1 MSEQPQR
8 TVTLTEL
15 LRIPLLR
22 WKLVA
27 GGAVVGCL
35 LAIGYLVVAP
45 PAATATAVVA
55 IRPVVTDAFTT
66 PGAGADRSINMNVE
80 SGIATST
87 DVLSRIAEAR
97 AVDVVAVRRAL
108 EIEVPTGGQIL
119 RFTYSADSV
128 ESAVESVNL
137 AAATYLQ
144 VREEMYERQR
154 ADMLASYDERIAT
167 VAEQQTAAGRRAA
180 DSDSS
185 GPAADA
191 ALAEFA
197 SLSNQLTQLNGAR
210 TEIAAIDVT
219 PGWITQ
225 SAQQQL
231 STAGQPRVVYLLAGL
246 LAGALLGI
254 LLTYLRESADRR
266 VRSESDALDASG
278 LPLLG
283 TVRRRGLR
291 VDARTV
297 DADVRYVGMAIAEQ
311 LRQTVRTPVVVIS
324 SRNREDTTPMTAS
337 LAVALAADGQDVY
350 VGDDSHR
357 VAALREALL
366 ADRRRVPSGPFVPEQ
381 PTGQQPSAA
390 GTGDARSPGGGRP
403 AASTAT
409 VGAATASAGAAT
421 ASAGAATASAAP
433 RPSDAGANPGVD
445 GDPESTLI
453 FSLPRADQD
462 HTVILPRVTESADS
476 PAAPRRPSPRPSPT
490 SGPPDRSDSSGDR
503 AGGTRPAG
511 GSVVGTIPVR
521 TLPADALTVGAGMVR
536 IGLYAQA
543 PRDGSIVLFNA
554 PPAESDERGV
564 REARSG
570 TAIVVVERDRTR
582 LADLRRLTDRLRAS
596 GAEPLGFVLL
606 GSGRG

>member
-15 LRIPLLR
+15 LRIPILR
-22 WKLVA
+22 WPIVVV
-27 GGAVVGCL
+27 GAVVGLL
-35 LAIGYLVVAP
+35 LAIGYLLVAP
-45 PAATATAVVA
+45 PSASATAVVA
-55 IRPVVTDAFTT
+55 VRPVVTDAFTY
-66 PGAGADRSINMNVE
+66 PGAGSDRSINMNVE

-87 DVLSRIAEAR
+87 EVLTRIAQAR
-97 AVDVVAVRRAL
+97 SDDAVTVRQAL
-108 EIEVPTGGQIL
+108 QIEVPAGGQIL
-119 RFTYSADSV
+119 RFTYSAGTVDD
-128 ESAVESVNL
+128 AVDSVNL

-144 VREEMYERQR
+144 VREEMYEQQR
-154 ADMLASYDERIAT
+154 TDMLASYDQSIAT
-167 VAEQQTAAGRRAA
+167 VAEQQAAAQRRAA
-180 DSDSS
+180 NSSS

-191 ALAEFA
+191 ALAEFG
-197 SLSNQLTQLNGAR
+197 SLSNQLTQLNAAR

-225 SAQQQL
+225 TAQQQL
-231 STAGQPRVVYLLAGL
+231 TTAGQPRAVYLAAGL
-246 LAGALLGI
+246 LAGLILGA

-266 VRSESDALDASG
+266 VRSESDAVDACG

-291 VDARTV
+291 ADARTV

-311 LRQTVRTPVVVIS
+311 LRKEVRTPVVVIS

-357 VAALREALL
+357 VAALRDALL
-366 ADRRRVPSGPFVPEQ
+366 SDRRRVPSGPFVPE
-381 PTGQQPSAA
+381 
-390 GTGDARSPGGGRP
+390 RPGGEHP
-403 AASTAT
+403 AAETGARAKAQSTSET
-409 VGAATASAGAAT
+409 RP
-421 ASAGAATASAAP
+421 AP
-433 RPSDAGANPGVD
+433 RPSVGP
-445 GDPESTLI
+445 DPESTLV
-453 FSLPRADQD
+453 FSLPGADHD
-462 HTVILPRVTESADS
+462 STVILPRVTDQGEPTVTA
-476 PAAPRRPSPRPSPT
+476 RRPSPRPSTAAQPGADGAGP
-490 SGPPDRSDSSGDR
+490 SGGERSAAERGPGDRSS
-503 AGGTRPAG
+503 AGAP
-511 GSVVGTIPVR
+511 VVATIPVR
-521 TLPADALTVGAGMVR
+521 TLPADALTVGDGMVR

-582 LADLRRLTDRLRAS
+582 VADLRRLTDRLRSS
-596 GAEPLGFVLL
+596 GAEPLGFVLT

>member
-1 MSEQPQR
+1 MSEQQQR

-22 WKLVA
+22 WPIVVV
-27 GGAVVGCL
+27 GAVVGLL

-45 PAATATAVVA
+45 PSASATAVVA
-55 IRPVVTDAFTT
+55 VRPVVTDAFTY
-66 PGAGADRSINMNVE
+66 PGAGADRSVNMNVE

-87 DVLSRIAEAR
+87 EVLTRIAQAR
-97 AVDVVAVRRAL
+97 SEDAVTVRQAL
-108 EIEVPTGGQIL
+108 QIEVPAGGQIL
-119 RFTYSADSV
+119 RFTYSAGTVDD
-128 ESAVESVNL
+128 AVDSVNL

-144 VREEMYERQR
+144 VREEMYEQQR
-154 ADMLASYDERIAT
+154 TDMLASYDQSIAT
-167 VAEQQTAAGRRAA
+167 VAEQQAAAQRRVAN
-180 DSDSS
+180 SSS
-185 GPAADA
+185 GPSADA
-191 ALAEFA
+191 ALAEFG
-197 SLSNQLTQLNGAR
+197 SLSNQLTQLNAAR

-225 SAQQQL
+225 TAQQQL
-231 STAGQPRVVYLLAGL
+231 TTAGQPRAVYLAAGL
-246 LAGALLGI
+246 LAGLILGALLS
-254 LLTYLRESADRR
+254 YLRESADRR
-266 VRSESDALDASG
+266 VRSESDAVDACG

-291 VDARTV
+291 TDARTV

-311 LRQTVRTPVVVIS
+311 LRKEVRTPVVVIS

-357 VAALREALL
+357 VAALRDALL
-366 ADRRRVPSGPFVPEQ
+366 SDRRRVPSGPFVPER
-381 PTGQQPSAA
+381 A
-390 GTGDARSPGGGRP
+390 GVERP
-403 AASTAT
+403 AAESSGERTQPA
-409 VGAATASAGAAT
+409 GEAARPAARL
-421 ASAGAATASAAP
+421 GGGP
-433 RPSDAGANPGVD
+433 
-445 GDPESTLI
+445 DPESTLV
-453 FSLPRADQD
+453 FSLPGADHD
-462 HTVILPRVTESADS
+462 STVILPRVTEQAEAAV
-476 PAAPRRPSPRPSPT
+476 AAPRRPSPRPSPSADT
-490 SGPPDRSDSSGDR
+490 SGPAGGERSAADRGPGERGSGERSSSG
-503 AGGTRPAG
+503 A
-511 GSVVGTIPVR
+511 SVVATIPVR
-521 TLPADALTVGAGMVR
+521 TLPADALTVGDGMVR

-582 LADLRRLTDRLRAS
+582 LADLRRLTDRLRSS
-596 GAEPLGFVLL
+596 GAEPLGFVLT

>member
-27 GGAVVGCL
+27 GGAVAGCL

-45 PAATATAVVA
+45 PAATAAAVVA

-87 DVLSRIAEAR
+87 DVLSRIAESR
-97 AVDVVAVRRAL
+97 AVDVVAIRRAL
-108 EIEVPTGGQIL
+108 EIEVPTGGQVL
-119 RFTYSADSV
+119 RFTYSADSID
-128 ESAVESVNL
+128 SAVESVNL

-144 VREEMYERQR
+144 VRQEMYERQR

-167 VAEQQTAAGRRAA
+167 VAEQQAAAGRRAA
-180 DSDSS
+180 DSDTS

-225 SAQQQL
+225 RAQQQL

-311 LRQTVRTPVVVIS
+311 LRQAVRTPVVVIS

-381 PTGQQPSAA
+381 S
-390 GTGDARSPGGGRP
+390 
-403 AASTAT
+403 
-409 VGAATASAGAAT
+409 AATASGGPT
-421 ASAGAATASAAP
+421 PPPGGPPAP
-433 RPSDAGANPGVD
+433 TSGGTRPSGAPNPSGTGGNPGVD

-490 SGPPDRSDSSGDR
+490 SGPPARSDTDGDRSGGAHPAGER
-503 AGGTRPAG
+503 AAG

-564 REARSG
+564 REARAG